1 MSAEY
6 EDLRFWDAYSVAEDI
21 RIAVEENPEDE
32 LFYEYFLPS
41 REEINRIL
49 KSPSKWTLL
58 HQFIQDRYWESRI
71 LGFEHENNDS
81 LDLVIY
87 EYQII
92 LEGYAIDHDIYVDD
106 NEYDEDI
113 MNDAVEKLR
122 ELIPIKR
129 IVHETFQLLFSD
141 RGFLVEFNKLVAETV
156 KSLKKAEYP
165 DLLKKDGIL
174 YRKKLPKWT
183 QRGVFYRDRG
193 RCIQCYKDL
202 SGVMISGE
210 EVHYDHIVP
219 LAVGGTNDPSNF
231 QLLCCKCNLSKSV
244 KTFSTDKYPVYWG
257 LER

>member
-1 MSAEY
+1 LGAKY

-21 RIAVEENPEDE
+21 RIAIEENPEDE
-32 LFYEYFLPS
+32 LFCEYFLPS

-71 LGFEHENNDS
+71 LGFEHENNDA
-81 LDLVIY
+81 LDLVVY
-87 EYQII
+87 EYLII
-92 LEGYAIDHDIYVDD
+92 LDGYEIDHDIYVS
-106 NEYDEDI
+106 EVDEDI
-113 MNDAVEKLR
+113 MNDAVNKLR
-122 ELIPIKR
+122 ELIPVRR

-141 RGFLVEFNKLVAETV
+141 RGFLTEFNKLVAETV
-156 KSLKKAEYP
+156 KSLEKIEYP
-165 DLLKKDGIL
+165 DLLKKNGVL
-174 YRKKLPKWT
+174 YRKTLPKWT

-202 SGVMISGE
+202 SGVMVSGE

-231 QLLCCKCNLSKSV
+231 QLLCCKCNLAKSV
-244 KTFSTDKYPVYWG
+244 KTFSTDKYPVYWS
-257 LER
+257 LE